1 MKNKNQVPATIL
13 LVIGAILTAGGI
25 FLFINRFGPM
35 WSFSHKYM
43 TDNAIFVML
52 GILGVFL
59 GVVGLLLARS
69 LLKEGREIQEG
80 EGMQKHMGI
89 VRNEASLDEGIRDV
103 EYYLSVAEILR
114 NLPYTAGDYLAAPAF
129 GSAAG
134 YLCTMLYN
142 RVFEDLESEE

>member
-1 MKNKNQVPATIL
+1 MKNKSQVPATIL

-69 LLKEGREIQEG
+69 LFKEGREIQEG
-80 EGMQKHMGI
+80 EGMK
-89 VRNEASLDEGIRDV
+89 
-103 EYYLSVAEILR
+103 
-114 NLPYTAGDYLAAPAF
+114 
-129 GSAAG
+129 
-134 YLCTMLYN
+134 
-142 RVFEDLESEE
+142 